1 MTHLQIWKKTPLLA
15 ATVLFLGLGLS
26 GCDDRLERFRDPD
39 VAIPHGAT
47 WAWKPSTPHRR
58 VISRDEI
65 RPGDGRDEY
74 QRDRR
79 GDHRRADR
87 NDEYQSDQRD
97 EDRWDGSYDR
107 GNQDESRDAYRRDDR
122 RRRDDSNSDNLDNE
136 MVRGRIRV
144 AIEKELARKG
154 LRRVDDPRDAEFL
167 VDYRAGIHS
176 GDRTVE
182 RVYPGGFPGLVCGPF
197 GCWDSWGYGP
207 PEATYENIHFREG
220 MMVFNFIQHSSNK
233 IAYRAVGE
241 KHVNRSYFKQE
252 NIDEAVQNMLKDLK
266 PGSGQI
272 RTRRRD

>member
-47 WAWKPSTPHRR
+47 WAWKPSTLHRR

-65 RPGDGRDEY
+65 RPGDRRDEY
-74 QRDRR
+74 QRD
-79 GDHRRADR
+79 
-87 NDEYQSDQRD
+87 
-97 EDRWDGSYDR
+97 EDRRDDTNDQYRREDSYHR
-107 GNQDESRDAYRRDDR
+107 GNQDGSRDGYRRDDR
-122 RRRDDSNSDNLDNE
+122 RRPDASNSDNLDNE

-207 PEATYENIHFREG
+207 PEVTYENIHFHEG
-220 MMVFNFIQHSSNK
+220 MIVFNFIQHDSNK
-233 IAYRAVGE
+233 IAYRAIGE

-252 NIDEAVQNMLKDLK
+252 NIDEAVQNLLKDLK

-272 RTRRRD
+272 KTRGSD

>member
-1 MTHLQIWKKTPLLA
+1 MTHLQIWKKTPLLT
-15 ATVLFLGLGLS
+15 ATVLFLGLGFGLS
-26 GCDDRLERFRDPD
+26 GCDDRLERFRDPE
-39 VAIPHGAT
+39 VAIPHSAT

-65 RPGDGRDEY
+65 R
-74 QRDRR
+74 
-79 GDHRRADR
+79 
-87 NDEYQSDQRD
+87 RD
-97 EDRWDGSYDR
+97 EDRWDDSYDR
-107 GNQDESRDAYRRDDR
+107 GNQDESRDGYRRDDR

-154 LRRVDDPRDAEFL
+154 LRRVEDPRDAEFL

-207 PEATYENIHFREG
+207 PEVTYENIHFREG
-220 MMVFNFIQHSSNK
+220 MIVFNFIEYSSNK
-233 IAYRAVGE
+233 IAYRAIGE

-272 RTRRRD
+272 KTRRRD